1 MCNLPLVPAGESTK
15 PRLPD
20 RDNWL
25 TAVWIAAFKR
35 INRNAKA
42 DFLQANFDRIKISQF
57 RRGLLSENRA
67 ETDGARGGGAG
78 EGDKEDGIDN
88 DKCWT
93 KGTLRRSSS
102 KEAKRGGLRRRLAFV
117 WFRETQKI
125 DSSGEGK
132 SRTCRD
138 PWTRKILRKKLQTL
152 AINV

>member
-42 DFLQANFDRIKISQF
+42 DFLLANFDRISICQS
-57 RRGLLSENRA
+57 RGGLLSENRA
-67 ETDGARGGGAG
+67 ETDSTRGGDVR
-78 EGDKEDGIDN
+78 EGGKEDGIDN

-102 KEAKRGGLRRRLAFV
+102 KEAKRGGLRRRLASV
-117 WFRETQKI
+117 
-125 DSSGEGK
+125 
-132 SRTCRD
+132 SRD
-138 PWTRKILRKKLQTL
+138 AKDLI
-152 AINV
+152 